1 MVVLLSIL
9 WRVFGDIRA
18 ASECH
23 ADDLSE
29 DEFFDQQRRGER
41 KSQTAEDYQA
51 LQHRF
56 HD

>member
-23 ADDLSE
+23 TDDLSE

-41 KSQTAEDYQA
+41 KSQAADDYQA